1 MALSEPDS
9 SPTPR
14 RKLARFLYVSLF
26 IIITCATSVFLSI
39 RGYISFDPLTALVAG
54 FFAGVAFVMF
64 QLTYLKFVV
73 NSSRSMHRK
82 DPDIV

>member
-1 MALSEPDS
+1 MVMSEPDS
-9 SPTPR
+9 SPPPR
-14 RKLARFLYVSLF
+14 RRLARFLYVSLF

-39 RGYISFDPLTALVAG
+39 SGYMSFDPLTALVAG

-64 QLTYLKFVV
+64 QLTYVRFIL
-73 NSSRSMHRK
+73 NSSQGMHRK